1 MSGRYSST
9 ADAAYADEASAS
21 DAVSVSASVA
31 SDPRFVLGFSR
42 WRKLGISRQT
52 VSDPMASIIRQHAG
66 TCLVAA
72 AVIVAAMG
80 NGLFEPTGFAAASI
94 VIWAA
99 VITGLIARGLPT
111 GPVGRLAAVAGLC
124 LAGTAI
130 LGAAS
135 VGWAADQG
143 SAFEEAV
150 RVSFYLGL
158 FTLAACTATR
168 AGRVEWLAGLT
179 VGLTSVTVI
188 ALFSFLQPGTLGSG
202 TSDLPNAGGRLSYP
216 VGYWNGEAA
225 LLAATATLL
234 AYAAY
239 RAPWRAWRA
248 VATAA
253 IPVAI
258 LALWLTHSRGGGAAL
273 VIGWVVLVATT
284 PASDRSRQLIRIAIA
299 TLGAAILIGASE
311 PFRHLTDSVV
321 GSARRTD
328 GDWMSAICVLVAAVT
343 GVLAW
348 RADEFAPRRRVP
360 RRVGIGIGLG
370 AIVALVLA
378 AIALNPGRGFHEFRA
393 PPSTHAG
400 FPTNSPELGSN
411 GRWQLWRGALD
422 AFEAKPIA
430 GLGAGGFEDWWGR
443 HASVAIF
450 VRNPHSLPLQQAAEL
465 GTPGILLFGG
475 FVVALVVAARR
486 RLRRGFGGDAG
497 ILVAVVAAGAIGAL
511 VDWTWEIPA
520 VFAPAAICSALLLAS
535 APSRPLER
543 DGYWLGVATVAAA
556 WIAMVAGGLVTL
568 TELELDQSRSAAS
581 ASKIGDA
588 IDRARA
594 AKTVQPWS
602 AEPYVQLSL
611 LEAQQGN
618 FPSALANLRQAEQRD
633 SQDWRLALIE
643 ASLASRRGDQ
653 AAAGRAIARAEQ
665 LSPFPLTE
673 LAESVG

>member
-1 MSGRYSST
+1 
-9 ADAAYADEASAS
+9 
-21 DAVSVSASVA
+21 
-31 SDPRFVLGFSR
+31 
-42 WRKLGISRQT
+42 
-52 VSDPMASIIRQHAG
+52 MASTIRQYVAA
-66 TCLVAA
+66 CLVAA

-99 VITGLIARGLPT
+99 VITGLIGRGLPT
-111 GPVGRLAAVAGLC
+111 GPVGWLAAGAGLC

-135 VGWAADQG
+135 VGWATDKG
-143 SAFEEAV
+143 HAFEEAV

-168 AGRVEWLAGLT
+168 GGRVQWLAGLT
-179 VGLTSVTVI
+179 VGLTAVTII
-188 ALFSFLQPGTLGSG
+188 AVFSYLQPGTLGSG
-202 TSDLPNAGGRLSYP
+202 TINVPGAAGRLSYP
-216 VGYWNGEAA
+216 VGYWNGAAA

-234 AYAAY
+234 AYAAD
-239 RAPWRAWRA
+239 RAPRRAWRA

-258 LALWLTHSRGGGAAL
+258 LGLWFTHSRGGGAAL
-273 VIGWVVLVATT
+273 VIGWLVLVAAT
-284 PASDRSRQLIRIAIA
+284 PAPDRGRQLIRIAIA

-311 PFRHLTDSVV
+311 PFRHLADSVADS
-321 GSARRTD
+321 GRFAD
-328 GDWMSAICVLVAAVT
+328 GDWMSAICVLVAALT

-348 RADEFAPRRRVP
+348 RADGFVPPIGVP
-360 RRVGIGIGLG
+360 RRVAVGMGLA

-378 AIALNPGRGFHEFRA
+378 AIALDTGHAIREFSA
-393 PPSTHAG
+393 EPSTQGGIA
-400 FPTNSPELGSN
+400 TNSPELGSN
-411 GRWQLWRGALD
+411 GRWQFWGGAID
-422 AFEAKPIA
+422 AFAAHPIA
-430 GLGAGGFEDWWGR
+430 GVGAGGFEDWWGR

-450 VRNPHSLPLQQAAEL
+450 VRNPHSLPLQEAAEL
-465 GTPGILLFGG
+465 GTPGILLFAG
-475 FVVALVVAARR
+475 FLVALIVAARR
-486 RLRRGFGGDAG
+486 RLRRGLGGDVG
-497 ILVAVVAAGAIGAL
+497 ILVAVVAAGAVGAL

-535 APSRPLER
+535 APSRPLAR

-611 LEAQQGN
+611 LEEQQGN
-618 FPSALANLRQAEQRD
+618 LSSALANVRQAEQRD

-643 ASLASRRGDQ
+643 ASLESRRGDQ
-653 AAAGRAIARAEQ
+653 PAAVRALARAEQ
-665 LSPFPLTE
+665 LSPFPLTQ